1 MSSFQDATARLE
13 HAELILGHHFGDPAL
28 LQTALTHP
36 SAALPDASGGLEN
49 SYERLEF
56 LGDAI
61 LGMLV
66 SRMIYDR
73 FPLMDEGGMTRI
85 KVSLVSG
92 QRLSEIAKKLGFS
105 ELISFGSSERGTGN
119 RGLTSALEDIY
130 EACVAALA
138 LDGGLDAA
146 RAFIER
152 TLAPHID
159 EDLAYEPTNPK
170 STLQEVL
177 QTQQITPTYEVDK
190 TEGPPHSRTFTVSVF
205 ADGVAIGQ
213 GIGHSKK
220 DAEAA
225 AAATALK
232 MLLQ

>member
-1 MSSFQDATARLE
+1 MKPLADGTQRLK
-13 HAELILGHHFGDPAL
+13 HAEVILGHRFNDPAL
-28 LQTALTHP
+28 LQMALTHP
-36 SAALPDASGGLEN
+36 SAVSPEIPGGFEN

-92 QRLSEIAKKLGFS
+92 QRLSELAKELGFAD
-105 ELISFGSSERGTGN
+105 LISFGSSERGTGN
-119 RGLTSALEDIY
+119 RGLVSALEDIY
-130 EACVAALA
+130 EACIAALV
-138 LDGGLDAA
+138 LDGGLDPAC
-146 RAFIER
+146 AFIER
-152 TLAPHID
+152 TLGPFIS
-159 EDLAYEPTNPK
+159 EDLAHEPTNPK
-170 STLQEVL
+170 SILQEAL
-177 QTQQITPTYEVDK
+177 QTQQVTPTYEVNK
-190 TEGPPHSRTFTVSVF
+190 TEGPPHSRTFTVSVL
-205 ADGVAIGQ
+205 ADGVVMGQ

-225 AAATALK
+225 AAAAALK
-232 MLLQ
+232 ILLQ